1 MCFARLDNQEFGH
14 HVDPGMT
21 EADDVCS
28 HVAVYICKL
37 ARVAVLA
44 APTAGVDAEGV
55 KLERRG
61 SIVPACRGLGHPDTG
76 IVVNADVRTSLP
88 VYDINRTI
96 LTFVD
101 LPPAGVD
108 TEGVKLEHRHD
119 IDRAIRELEKLDIAD
134 VVHAIRHTSSQID
147 DMNRTIRI
155 LSDLILRVRAA
166 IDGGVHA
173 GSAIEHVVAGT
184 SLE

>member
-1 MCFARLDNQEFGH
+1 MPACGGQGH
-14 HVDPGMT
+14 PDTGIAEP
-21 EADDVCS
+21 DDVCS
-28 HVAVYICKL
+28 PVAVYICKL
-37 ARVAVLA
+37 ARVGVVA
-44 APTAGVDAEGV
+44 APA
-55 KLERRG
+55 
-61 SIVPACRGLGHPDTG
+61 
-76 IVVNADVRTSLP
+76 
-88 VYDINRTI
+88 
-96 LTFVD
+96 
-101 LPPAGVD
+101 AGVD

-184 SLE
+184 SLEFVRSAVADEYVRLRATDEVFNTGEDISLGIAARAQAGLEVH